1 MNNGFGF
8 SHSALATSAILMLLL
23 SGNPVLSAPDMDSM
37 PANSFFDFTD
47 SVTTT
52 PALSIDSAGLHQ
64 QTEIQRAYYNQ
75 TMQPRDFNR
84 ETWKKATEGLDYSDD
99 QTKKSEVQKNDKEEQ
114 PAYKVS
120 QQTLRLIAFA
130 VLFCLLLLI
139 LLRAFGVQLFVGK
152 KRQQAE
158 QTFSTETIMENAP
171 ATAWDR
177 RLQDAIEQSNYRLA
191 VRIYY
196 LMIIKELSAQ
206 QLIHW
211 QKEKTNFD
219 YVSELRNTSSYSGF
233 REATLLFEQVWYGEL
248 NVSKPR
254 FDELS
259 ILFKK
264 LLTTL
269 TVSS

>member
-1 MNNGFGF
+1 MNNRFGF
-8 SHSALATSAILMLLL
+8 LQSALSASAILMLLL
-23 SGNPVLSAPDMDSM
+23 SAYPVHSAPYMDSM
-37 PANSFFDFTD
+37 PANSVFDFTD
-47 SVTTT
+47 SVT
-52 PALSIDSAGLHQ
+52 AASAVSIDSAGLRQ
-64 QTEIQRAYYNQ
+64 QAEIQQAYYNQ
-75 TMQPRDFNR
+75 TMQPQDFNR
-84 ETWKKATEGLDYSDD
+84 ESWQKATEGLDYSDD
-99 QTKKSEVQKNDKEEQ
+99 RTKKPEVQKNDKEEQ
-114 PAYKVS
+114 PAFNVS
-120 QQTLRLIAFA
+120 QQTLRLIAL
-130 VLFCLLLLI
+130 VMLFFLLLLI
-139 LLRAFGVQLFVGK
+139 LFRAFGVQLFAGN

-158 QTFSTETIMENAP
+158 ETFSTETILDHGP
-171 ATAWDR
+171 QTAWDSQ
-177 RLQDAIEQSNYRLA
+177 LQDAIEQSNYRLA

-219 YVSELRNTSSYSGF
+219 YVSELRNTGSYSGF

-264 LLTTL
+264 LLATL
-269 TVSS
+269 KVSS